1 MDLDFLLDIL
11 KESGYFGLF
20 FWLLLGSSTLP
31 VPNEIIMMTIGAAAS
46 QSRSETLPIFFTALG
61 GVLTALTASYFF
73 GRFIGW
79 PLLNFLAKKER
90 FAKKI
95 AASLKLMDKYHAF
108 SLSLSYFVPG
118 ARSVVPFLY
127 GFSRLPIKTFVCFA
141 YSGATAWL
149 TIMFFAGYLFGEHA
163 KIAGG
168 YLEEFFLAIVL
179 VAVIIY
185 GLFKVLRKKR
195 GDENE
200 KEEPILPAS
209 LSAIQKGS
217 PD

>member
-1 MDLDFLLDIL
+1 MNLDFLLNIL
-11 KESGYFGLF
+11 EESGYAGLF
-20 FWLLLGSSTLP
+20 LWILLGSSTLP

-46 QSRSETLPIFFTALG
+46 RSAAETLPIFFTTLG
-61 GVLTALTASYFF
+61 GVLTALTASYCF

-79 PLLNFLAKKER
+79 PLLNFLSKKER

-95 AASLKLMDKYHAF
+95 GVSLRLMDKYHAF

-118 ARSVVPFLY
+118 ARVVVPFLY
-127 GFSRLPIKTFVCFA
+127 GFSRLSFKTFMLFA

-149 TIMFFAGYLFGEHA
+149 LIMFFAGYLFGEHV
-163 KIAGG
+163 GG
-168 YLEEFFLAIVL
+168 FVGEFFIGLIIVAAL
-179 VAVIIY
+179 IY
-185 GLFKVLRKKR
+185 GLMRLFRKKR
-195 GDENE
+195 GIDDNNQ
-200 KEEPILPAS
+200 EPIPPGC

>member
-1 MDLDFLLDIL
+1 MDLDFLLNIL
-11 KESGYFGLF
+11 EESGYAGLF
-20 FWLLLGSSTLP
+20 LWILLGSSTLP

-46 QSRSETLPIFFTALG
+46 RSAAETLPIFLTTLG
-61 GVLTALTASYFF
+61 GVLTALTASYFL

-95 AASLKLMDKYHAF
+95 GVSLKLMDKYHAF

-118 ARSVVPFLY
+118 ARAVVPFLY
-127 GFSRLPIKTFVCFA
+127 GFSRLSFRTFMLFA

-149 TIMFFAGYLFGEHA
+149 LIMFFAGYLFGEHA
-163 KIAGG
+163 RG
-168 YLEEFFLAIVL
+168 YMGEFFLGVIV
-179 VAVIIY
+179 VAAIIY
-185 GLFKVLRKKR
+185 GFVKMHRKKR
-195 GDENE
+195 GIEGKD
-200 KEEPILPAS
+200 EEPIHPGC

>member
-1 MDLDFLLDIL
+1 MDLDFLLNIL
-11 KESGYFGLF
+11 DESGYAGLF
-20 FWLLLGSSTLP
+20 LWILLGSSTLP

-46 QSRSETLPIFFTALG
+46 GSPKETLPIFFTALG
-61 GVLTALTASYFF
+61 GVLTTLTASYFF

-79 PLLNFLAKKER
+79 PLLSFLAKKER

-95 AASLKLMDKYHAF
+95 AASLRLMDKYHAF

-118 ARSVVPFLY
+118 ARAIVPFLY
-127 GFSRLPIKTFVCFA
+127 GFSRLSFKTFMLFA

-149 TIMFFAGYLFGEHA
+149 LVMFSAGYLFGEHA
-163 KIAGG
+163 SAAGG
-168 YLEEFFLAIVL
+168 YIEEFFLGAVV

-185 GLFKVLRKKR
+185 VFFKMVRKKK
-195 GDENE
+195 GLDVDGQ
-200 KEEPILPAS
+200 EPIPPAS